1 MFWIWEGAALA
12 GQLVCGSFDT
22 VNSVNTRAM
31 TSSLLGQFGGG
42 VYEAGDLAVDASAQ
56 MLFVSGIGSFGNPQ
70 PCIFEFD
77 PRSGTNFCGLPSPH
91 AGIAFDSFGNLL
103 EFPNNTEYFPPLNEF
118 IGLSGYD
125 NAIMSS
131 DSNGFGYRIAPYP
144 QGFTFLWFGA
154 AWDAD
159 LKVLWLLGGSFSEYN
174 FVALEPTNFTP
185 VIYSS
190 PDLPC
195 YGATGAFDDVPRQ
208 TPALFVSGECPGE
221 LTVTIADATPGESVS
236 VLSSGRLG
244 GTRVPA
250 GTCSGTRTGLGQPR
264 LRTTLVADSYGIA
277 TTQVQA
283 TPGMCGATLLQAVD
297 VGSCLTTDVVGV
309 PAPVVP

>member
-1 MFWIWEGAALA
+1 
-12 GQLVCGSFDT
+12 
-22 VNSVNTRAM
+22 VNA
-31 TSSLLGQFGGG
+31 
-42 VYEAGDLAVDASAQ
+42 
-56 MLFVSGIGSFGNPQ
+56 
-70 PCIFEFD
+70 
-77 PRSGTNFCGLPSPH
+77 
-91 AGIAFDSFGNLL
+91 
-103 EFPNNTEYFPPLNEF
+103 EYFPPLDIF
-118 IGLSGYD
+118 IGVSGAD
-125 NAIMSS
+125 SALMSV
-131 DSNGFGYRIAPYP
+131 DGNGFGYIVSPFPSGQYS
-144 QGFTFLWFGA
+144 LWGGL
-154 AWDAD
+154 AWDSD
-159 LKVLWLLGGSFSEYN
+159 LKLLWLLGFETNQYN

-244 GTRVPA
+244 GARVPA